1 MIVTL
6 DEMRQHLNFT
16 DSQTMDN
23 ALIERQ
29 LKAAQAHIE
38 RLLGFKIEAEFVG
51 SDVPEDLKHGVCI
64 LAAHWY
70 ENRESS
76 FVGVTAQEIP
86 FGVREIVREYRNWS
100 F

>member
-6 DEMRQHLNFT
+6 NEMRQHLNFT
-16 DSQTMDN
+16 DSQTMDDE
-23 ALIERQ
+23 LIERQ
-29 LKAAQAHIE
+29 LSSAQDLIE
-38 RLLGFKIEAEFVG
+38 RLLGYEIEVEFKGVT
-51 SDVPEDLKHGVCI
+51 VPASLKLCVCI

-70 ENRESS
+70 ANRESS
-76 FVGVTAQEIP
+76 LVGVTAQEIP